1 MKEER
6 YNTMF
11 RDIEAKIQGAMGS
24 GTYDWVDR
32 RVFDQVFDRLTLM
45 ALYKMMKSG
54 VIDTL
59 DFPVA
64 RGKEAHVFH
73 GTNLAGEAVAVK
85 IFHTSNAV
93 FKNLVQY
100 IEGDPRFTGLR
111 RKHRDLVEVWVRKEH
126 RNLSRLARWGL
137 NVPMP
142 RGVHKNVL
150 VMDYLGTAAAPSPK
164 LREVSVDDPQS
175 VYDDLLQFLAVSW
188 QKGKLVHGDFSP
200 YNILWHDG
208 RACIID
214 VGQGVVDSHPKAQ
227 EFLVRDV
234 TRLVEWGQKNGLDV
248 VLADAMYDV
257 LNMDLSDVEQV
268 ELPE

>member
-1 MKEER
+1 M
-6 YNTMF
+6 
-11 RDIEAKIQGAMGS
+11 
-24 GTYDWVDR
+24 
-32 RVFDQVFDRLTLM
+32 
-45 ALYKMMKSG
+45 YK
-54 VIDTL
+54 
-59 DFPVA
+59 
-64 RGKEAHVFH
+64 R
-73 GTNLAGEAVAVK
+73 
-85 IFHTSNAV
+85 
-93 FKNLVQY
+93 Q
-100 IEGDPRFTGLR
+100 
-111 RKHRDLVEVWVRKEH
+111 
-126 RNLSRLARWGL
+126 
-137 NVPMP
+137 
-142 RGVHKNVL
+142 
-150 VMDYLGTAAAPSPK
+150 

-268 ELPE
+268 DLPE